1 MSQDC
6 AFSDVT
12 DSALELCDTGMHEP
26 SGVTTI
32 EGEGLGANCQGSG
45 GNVSM
50 KQGWVRAKVVREES

>member
-1 MSQDC
+1 
-6 AFSDVT
+6 
-12 DSALELCDTGMHEP
+12 MHEP